1 MGAIPQEVDLI
12 RSDMNITEEVTLGGR
27 TFYVGELHGCDVV
40 LVFSRIGKVAAS
52 SVTTTLINLFK
63 IDFLL
68 FTGVAGAVHPDLNI
82 GDIVIGEVLYQHD
95 MDGRPLFPKFHI
107 PLTEKDSFL
116 SHENDLSCAE
126 RCIVDFFQEIEKYI
140 DKKALAE
147 FSIVAPKG
155 IRGTIATGD
164 QFISNPLD
172 HEDMIFKE
180 EGAHAVEMEGAAVAQ
195 ICHEYN
201 IPFLIIRT
209 ISDNAN
215 HSAAI
220 DFQKFITSISNH
232 FPRGIVQ
239 KLLPELMNIVR

>member
-12 RSDMNITEEVTLGGR
+12 RSDMNIAEEVTLGGR

-107 PLTEKDSFL
+107 PLTGKDSFL

-126 RCIVDFFQEIEKYI
+126 RCIASFFQDIEQHI
-140 DKKALAE
+140 DQKTLAE

-172 HEDMIFKE
+172 HEGMIFNE

-215 HSAAI
+215 HAAAI

-232 FPRGIVQ
+232 FSREIVR
-239 KLLPELMNIVR
+239 KLLPELMKVLR

>member
-116 SHENDLSCAE
+116 SHEND
-126 RCIVDFFQEIEKYI
+126 
-140 DKKALAE
+140 
-147 FSIVAPKG
+147 
-155 IRGTIATGD
+155 
-164 QFISNPLD
+164 
-172 HEDMIFKE
+172 
-180 EGAHAVEMEGAAVAQ
+180 
-195 ICHEYN
+195 
-201 IPFLIIRT
+201 
-209 ISDNAN
+209 
-215 HSAAI
+215 
-220 DFQKFITSISNH
+220 
-232 FPRGIVQ
+232 
-239 KLLPELMNIVR
+239 

>member
-126 RCIVDFFQEIEKYI
+126 RCIVDFFQEIEKHI
-140 DKKALAE
+140 DQKALAE

-220 DFQKFITSISNH
+220 DFQKFITSISNR
-232 FPRGIVQ
+232 FSRGIVQ